1 MPHRSATRT
10 LILATLALLLSA
22 WAPRVAAPQLPAVRP
37 ARVLVLYQ
45 QQAETQPM
53 LDFTQR
59 LRATITRELGRPVE
73 FYQEAMDFDRFTG
86 RERATSLSEYLDG
99 KYRGFGID
107 VVVPVGGRALRFTV
121 EELDDVLPNVPIV
134 FALCASPQTDPASLP
149 ARVTGRLAAS
159 SRFAPTLQMARR
171 LQPDAE
177 RIVVVGGTGSA
188 DSTSVAAAV
197 RAVAALH
204 DSLPLSVLQGPSLDL
219 LLPKLRQLDRRS
231 IVLFANYRQ
240 NDRGE
245 VFEPLDIVGSIARAS
260 SAPMYAQLDSYVGE
274 GVVGGSVLHFG
285 DEGAHTGRLV
295 VRVLRRRPGATMP
308 AVEPIT
314 KSFVAD
320 WRQLRR
326 FGLSESDL
334 PPGTALLFRE
344 PTLWERYHTVILL
357 AAAVILAELVLIG
370 ALLAERRRRRR
381 AQAEAEEQHRRA
393 DEIRRQVTHMG
404 RVAMLGELAAT
415 MSHELRQP
423 LTAIRANAETG
434 VRISAGGAGRV
445 TEDDRA
451 LYAEIFDS
459 IVSDDALASDIITRI
474 RALVRREALPEQ
486 PLNLNEVCRMAARLL
501 QYEAKS
507 RRAELVLS
515 LDPALPWV
523 SGDPIQLQQ
532 VVLNL
537 MLNGLDASAS
547 SQAPR
552 LVVSTARREEE
563 VEVAVCDNGP
573 GISDELRQHLFE
585 SFFTTKPDGLGLGL
599 AIVQSIV
606 ERHRGRVE
614 AENADQGGAI
624 FRVVVPRLRSSPE
637 VPSEVRPEFAAE
649 TPMAHQ
655 LSG

>member
-1 MPHRSATRT
+1 VPHRSANRT

-37 ARVLVLYQ
+37 TRVLVLYQ

-59 LRATITRELGRPVE
+59 LRATITRELGRPVA

-86 RERATSLSEYLDG
+86 RERATSLSEYLDD

-107 VVVPVGGRALRFTV
+107 VVVPVGGRALRFAV
-121 EELDDVLPNVPIV
+121 EELDDVLPKVPIV
-134 FALCASPQTDPASLP
+134 FALCASPQTDPTSLP

-159 SRFAPTLQMARR
+159 SRFVPTLQMARR

-177 RIVVVGGTGSA
+177 RIVVVGGAGSA

-197 RAVAALH
+197 RAVPALR
-204 DSLPLSVLQGPSLDL
+204 DSLPLTVLQGLSLDV

-245 VFEPLDIVGSIARAS
+245 AFEPLDIVGSIARAS

-274 GVVGGSVLHFG
+274 GIVGGSVLRFG
-285 DEGAHTGRLV
+285 DEGAHTGQLV
-295 VRVLRRRPGATMP
+295 VRVLRRRPGAPMP
-308 AVEPIT
+308 AVEPIA

-326 FGLSESDL
+326 FGLSERDL

-370 ALLAERRRRRR
+370 ALLVERRRRRR
-381 AQAEAEEQHRRA
+381 AQAEADEQHRRA

-423 LTAIRANAETG
+423 LAAIRANAETG
-434 VRISAGGAGRV
+434 VRLATGGAGRV

-451 LYAEIFDS
+451 LYAEIFDA
-459 IVSDDALASDIITRI
+459 IVSDDARASDIITRI
-474 RALVRREALPEQ
+474 RALVRREALPQ
-486 PLNLNEVCRMAARLL
+486 RPVDLNDVCRTAARLL
-501 QYEAKS
+501 QYEAKT
-507 RRAELVLS
+507 RRADLVLS
-515 LDPALPWV
+515 LDPALPLV

-552 LVVSTARREEE
+552 LAVSTAGRDEE
-563 VEVAVCDNGP
+563 VEVAVGDNGP

-585 SFFTTKPDGLGLGL
+585 SFFTTKPGGLGLGL

-614 AENADQGGAI
+614 AENAEHGGAI
-624 FRVVVPRLRSSPE
+624 FRVVVPGLRGGR
-637 VPSEVRPEFAAE
+637 VDPSEVRPEFAAE

-655 LSG
+655 PSV